1 MKLLSFLL
9 LSLPLASTA
18 PISKRLFDSPF
29 RNDLLN
35 GTPCRAIT
43 IIFARGTLEQGNV
56 GTLAGPPFFDAVAD
70 AVGAQNVAVQGV
82 DYPADIPGFLAGG
95 DQDASQRMAQLVQL
109 AERQCPSTSI
119 VLSGYSQGGQ
129 LVHNAARLLSNS
141 GGTQGISSVVIFGD
155 PDNGE
160 QVQGVSP
167 DRVLV
172 LCDPLDNICYHG
184 FLVLPA
190 HLSYAKDAPQAA
202 QFVVQR
208 AQGGRYY

>member
-1 MKLLSFLL
+1 MKYLTLVLS
-9 LSLPLASTA
+9 SLPLAFTA
-18 PISKRLFDSPF
+18 PLSKRLFDSPV
-29 RNDLLN
+29 RNDLLD

-43 IIFARGTLEQGNV
+43 IIFARGTLEAGNV
-56 GTLAGPPFFDAVAD
+56 GTLAGPPFFQAVAD
-70 AVGAQNVAVQGV
+70 IVGEQNVAVQGV

-95 DQDASQRMAQLVQL
+95 DQGGSQRMAQLVQL

-129 LVHNAARLLSNS
+129 LVHNAAKLLSTS
-141 GGTQGISSVVIFGD
+141 GGTQSISSVVIFGD

-160 QVQGVSP
+160 PVAGVSQ

-172 LCDPLDNICYHG
+172 LCDPTDNICDHG

-190 HLSYAKDAPQAA
+190 HLSYGKDAQQAA

-208 AQGGRYY
+208 AGGGRY